1 MSRIESAMHRPQLE
15 FYRYPTK
22 QKINHQMQMTK
33 LIPTL
38 TTEQQ
43 KSITELYATLLEGVA
58 KVNAMQ
64 YGFFNYEQFEA
75 CFKEEVDS
83 VARTLITKLNEIIKT
98 GNDNPNTHLA
108 EMTVTAIGESCRL
121 N

>member
-1 MSRIESAMHRPQLE
+1 MIKLKNILMENYQLPERRVGTGRIDTLME
-15 FYRYPTK
+15 
-22 QKINHQMQMTK
+22 K

-58 KVNAMQ
+58 KVNEMQ

-83 VARTLITKLNEIIKT
+83 VAQTLITKLNEIIKT
-98 GNDNPNTHLA
+98 GKDDPNTHLA
-108 EMTVTAIGESCRL
+108 EMTVAAIGESCLL

>member
-1 MSRIESAMHRPQLE
+1 MADIDAVIKKCVDDIWKDYGKKGSDSLSKDETRKFVME
-15 FYRYPTK
+15 
-22 QKINHQMQMTK
+22 
-33 LIPTL
+33 TL
-38 TTEQQ
+38 ASMRDDETFTE
-43 KSITELYATLLEGVA
+43 AD
-58 KVNAMQ
+58 
-64 YGFFNYEQFEA
+64 FEA

-108 EMTVTAIGESCRL
+108 EMTVTAIGESCLL